1 MLVNES
7 VWKLNI
13 QILSYC
19 GLGST
24 KNIASKIACYMVLMD
39 TAKYPLKGFTKKE

>member
-13 QILSYC
+13 QILSYV
-19 GLGST
+19 GST